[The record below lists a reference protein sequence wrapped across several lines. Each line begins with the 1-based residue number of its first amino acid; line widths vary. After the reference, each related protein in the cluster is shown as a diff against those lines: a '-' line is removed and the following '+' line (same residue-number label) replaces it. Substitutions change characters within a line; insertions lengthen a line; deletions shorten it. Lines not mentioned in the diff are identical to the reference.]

1 MALDGGILIVAGT
14 RPELIKLA
22 PVFEQLKGR
31 NMPFTFIWSGQH
43 YDYELSRIFIKE
55 LQMPEPDF
63 NLDVGSGSHA
73 TQTAKA
79 MVGVEEAVRK
89 FKPAL
94 ALALGDTNTV
104 AATALSSVKIG
115 IPFVH
120 VESGLRSWD
129 ETMPEEIN
137 RKIADHVAQLLF
149 TPSALATTNVL
160 NEGVSKSRIF
170 HVGNTVIDVLF
181 KHLKLAE
188 KQSSGLKE
196 RLNLDADEYFLATFH
211 RQENVDNPE
220 RLRGIIKALI
230 KLSKHMKI
238 VIPSHP
244 RTKKQL
250 IELNLHKPL
259 LENKNIVFLDPL
271 GYFEFLGL
279 LNGAKV
285 VLTDSGGVQE
295 EAFTLKVPTITLR
308 YNTERPETI
317 LLGCNVLAGADEDR
331 IVDCTHKM
339 VELRENIC
347 SKLRDKP
354 NPYGDGHAGEHIANV
369 LEKAIKNGIALQ
381 SPDLRDKPLITYN
394 LKSVKKV
401 IASDEVLSL
410 FDKKGKAVSEKRSAE
425 KVVVRNAMDSK
436 VY

>member
-1 MALDGGILIVAGT
+1 
-14 RPELIKLA
+14 
-22 PVFEQLKGR
+22 
-31 NMPFTFIWSGQH
+31 
-43 YDYELSRIFIKE
+43 
-55 LQMPEPDF
+55 
-63 NLDVGSGSHA
+63 
-73 TQTAKA
+73 
-79 MVGVEEAVRK
+79 
-89 FKPAL
+89 
-94 ALALGDTNTV
+94 
-104 AATALSSVKIG
+104 
-115 IPFVH
+115 
-120 VESGLRSWD
+120 
-129 ETMPEEIN
+129 
-137 RKIADHVAQLLF
+137 
-149 TPSALATTNVL
+149 
-160 NEGVSKSRIF
+160 
-170 HVGNTVIDVLF
+170 
-181 KHLKLAE
+181 
-188 KQSSGLKE
+188 
-196 RLNLDADEYFLATFH
+196 
-211 RQENVDNPE
+211 
-220 RLRGIIKALI
+220 
-230 KLSKHMKI
+230 
-238 VIPSHP
+238 
-244 RTKKQL
+244 
-250 IELNLHKPL
+250 
-259 LENKNIVFLDPL
+259 
-271 GYFEFLGL
+271 
-279 LNGAKV
+279 V

-331 IVDCTHKM
+331 IVDCAHKM

>member
-1 MALDGGILIVAGT
+1 MALNGSILIVAGT

-22 PVFEQLKGR
+22 PVFEQFKTR
-31 NMPFTFIWSGQH
+31 SVHFTFVWSGQH

-55 LQMPEPDF
+55 LRMPEPDF
-63 NLDVGSGSHA
+63 NLDIGSGSHA
-73 TQTAKA
+73 AQTSKA
-79 MVGVEEAVRK
+79 MVGLEEIAGK
-89 FKPAL
+89 CKPAL
-94 ALALGDTNTV
+94 TLALGDTNSV
-104 AATALSSVKIG
+104 VATALSSTKIG
-115 IPFVH
+115 VPFVH

-137 RKIADHVAQLLF
+137 RKIADQVAQVLF

-160 NEGVSKSRIF
+160 NEGISQSRIF

-188 KQSSGLKE
+188 KQSSKLKE
-196 RLNLDADEYFLATFH
+196 GLNLGANEYFLATFH

-220 RLRGIIKALI
+220 RLKSIVKALVRLAKRI
-230 KLSKHMKI
+230 KI

-259 LENKNIVFLDPL
+259 LDNKNIVFLEPL
-271 GYFEFLGL
+271 GYLEFLGL
-279 LNGAKV
+279 LKEAKT

-295 EAFTLKVPTITLR
+295 EAFTLKIPTITLR

-331 IVDCTHKM
+331 IVDCAHKM
-339 VELRENIC
+339 AALKENIY
-347 SKLRDKP
+347 SKLRSKP
-354 NPYGDGHAGEHIANV
+354 NPYGDGHAGERIANV
-369 LEKAIKNGIALQ
+369 LEKALKKGVALR
-381 SPDLRDKPLITYN
+381 SLDLRNKPLMTYN
-394 LKSVKKV
+394 LKSVEE
-401 IASDEVLSL
+401 IGASDEVLSL
-410 FDKKGKAVSEKRSAE
+410 FDKKGRTVSEKRNAE
-425 KVVVRNAMDSK
+425 KVIVRNAKESEI
-436 VY
+436 